1 MGATTNEVSRI
12 RKTRDHPDRRAVAPT
27 RQAYAGPARHRPPD
41 VLSLVR
47 PLPRRRA
54 GGVRGSAVSAK
65 PGVGPCRRRH
75 PGPDHP
81 TNAALKPTF
90 ITQAGGALER
100 HEALIR
106 PGSRGSPPVES
117 P

>member
-54 GGVRGSAVSAK
+54 GGVGGSAVSAK
-65 PGVGPCRRRH
+65 PGVEPYRRRH
-75 PGPDHP
+75 PGPDHR
-81 TNAALKPTF
+81 TR
-90 ITQAGGALER
+90 AGLQRAIPAIAGR
-100 HEALIR
+100 SEAR
-106 PGSRGSPPVES
+106 RVGKEGDSTWRYP
-117 P
+117 